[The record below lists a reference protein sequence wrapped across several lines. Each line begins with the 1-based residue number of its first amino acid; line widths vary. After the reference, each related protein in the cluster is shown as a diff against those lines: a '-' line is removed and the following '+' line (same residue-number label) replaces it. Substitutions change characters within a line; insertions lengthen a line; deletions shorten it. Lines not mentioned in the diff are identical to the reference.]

1 MNENTEGAISIEDAV
16 TRLLEP
22 EVPEVEKDQAEDE
35 TEAEGTGDSNPEVEV
50 EEAAGEEPEEDPEF
64 DITTPEGERKLKL
77 SELREGYLRLAD
89 YTRKTQAVAQE
100 RKAAEAAKAEAEI
113 AKQQLMESLQYWAVP
128 VVQEPD
134 WAALARTKPPQE
146 YLAIKADWDARQG
159 KAQKAREAWEQAQA
173 AERAQR
179 VQSERDKL
187 LEAIPEWRD
196 QAKAKADAE
205 KMMARARDYGFSP
218 EELAEVTDH
227 RVFRAL
233 RDAAAYRELQ
243 EAKPAV
249 TKKVASV
256 QPALKPGAKPAP
268 AKTDDRE
275 VLRKKLRETGDAR
288 VAARLLLS

>member
-1 MNENTEGAISIEDAV
+1 VNENTDGAISIEDAV

-22 EVPEVEKDQAEDE
+22 EAPGVEEDQAEDE
-35 TEAEGTGDSNPEVEV
+35 TEAEGTGDSNPEDEV
-50 EEAAGEEPEEDPEF
+50 EEAAGDEPEEDPEF

-89 YTRKTQAVAQE
+89 YTRKTQAAAQE
-100 RKAAEAAKAEAEI
+100 RKAAEAVKAEAEA
-113 AKQQLMESLQYWAVP
+113 AKQQYMESLQYWAVP
-128 VVQEPD
+128 VAQEPD
-134 WAALARTKPPQE
+134 WAALARSKPPQE
-146 YLAIKADWDARQG
+146 FLAIKADWDARQG
-159 KAQKAREAWEQAQA
+159 KAQRAREAWEQAQA
-173 AERAQR
+173 EERVR
-179 VQSERDKL
+179 KVQSERDKL

-205 KMMARARDYGFSP
+205 KMMARAKDYGFSP

-249 TKKVASV
+249 TKKVAPV

-268 AKTDDRE
+268 SKTGDRE
-275 VLRKKLRETGDAR
+275 VLRKKLKETGDAR